1 MRLPVNGARSKTA
14 LNTPTDRFD
23 WQLSARKDPVADHRD
38 LDEASA
44 RGSPAMAGAHAGSGA
59 AWAHTGPD
67 VVSARGSPGVAGG
80 HAASGVALAP
90 TGLDVASARGSQ
102 AVAWV
107 HAGTGA
113 ALAHTG
119 LDVASAHKAL
129 AVASAHSGPDLAS
142 AHKGLAVAS
151 AHSGLDLAW
160 APQALAPSVW
170 AQAWFWARRI
180 EAAAQAWGLSVQG
193 LPLECRPAPKHR
205 LLLSGQGF

>member
-1 MRLPVNGARSKTA
+1 MRLPVKGARSKTA

-59 AWAHTGPD
+59 AWAHTGP
-67 VVSARGSPGVAGG
+67 
-80 HAASGVALAP
+80 
-90 TGLDVASARGSQ
+90 DVASARGSQ

-170 AQAWFWARRI
+170 AQAWFWVRRI

-193 LPLECRPAPKHR
+193 LA
-205 LLLSGQGF
+205 